1 MSWAFGRGNWN
12 LMCYDCYE
20 WWCLHQS
27 MQDRIKIRTKW
38 RDLYQMILDLRF
50 GKHSWQIF
58 LEVQIYSLRGI
69 KYSHLPSKIFKESW
83 HHCLNSCFPCTRT
96 FKIITHT
103 HKKIEIT
110 SFFFFL
116 TYISDIFSLVRWFPM
131 SNLIKTPACD
141 NYLQTKARD

>member
-12 LMCYDCYE
+12 LRCYDCYE

-27 MQDRIKIRTKW
+27 MQDWIKIRTKW
-38 RDLYQMILDLRF
+38 RYLYQMILDLRF

-103 HKKIEIT
+103 QKKNRNHL
-110 SFFFFL
+110 FL
-116 TYISDIFSLVRWFPM
+116 LLSHLHFWYFQFSEMISYVEFNKNASMR
-131 SNLIKTPACD
+131 
-141 NYLQTKARD
+141 

>member
-12 LMCYDCYE
+12 LRCYDCYE

-27 MQDRIKIRTKW
+27 MQDRIKIRTRW
-38 RDLYQMILDLRF
+38 RDLYQMILNLRF
-50 GKHSWQIF
+50 GKHSWQIL

>member
-12 LMCYDCYE
+12 LRCYDCYE

-103 HKKIEIT
+103 KKIEIT
-110 SFFFFL
+110 SFFPL

-141 NYLQTKARD
+141 HYLQTKARD

>member
-1 MSWAFGRGNWN
+1 MSWAFGKGNWN
-12 LMCYDCYE
+12 LRCYDCYE

-27 MQDRIKIRTKW
+27 MQDRIKIRTRW
-38 RDLYQMILDLRF
+38 RDLYQMILNLRF
-50 GKHSWQIF
+50 GKHSWQIL

-103 HKKIEIT
+103 KKIEIT
-110 SFFFFL
+110 SFFPL

>member
-12 LMCYDCYE
+12 LRRYDCYE

-103 HKKIEIT
+103 QKKIP
-110 SFFFFL
+110 L

>member
-1 MSWAFGRGNWN
+1 MSWAFGKGNWN
-12 LMCYDCYE
+12 LRCYDCYE

-27 MQDRIKIRTKW
+27 MQDRIKIRTRW
-38 RDLYQMILDLRF
+38 RDLYQMILNLRF
-50 GKHSWQIF
+50 GKHSWQIL

-83 HHCLNSCFPCTRT
+83 HHCLNSCFSRTRT

-131 SNLIKTPACD
+131 SNLIKTPARD

>member
-1 MSWAFGRGNWN
+1 MSWAFGSGNWN
-12 LMCYDCYE
+12 LSCYDCYE

-38 RDLYQMILDLRF
+38 RYLYQMILNLRF
-50 GKHSWQIF
+50 GKHSWQIL

-83 HHCLNSCFPCTRT
+83 HHCLNSCFSRTRT

-103 HKKIEIT
+103 HKKNRNHL
-110 SFFFFL
+110 FL
-116 TYISDIFSLVRWFPM
+116 LLSDLHFWYFQFSEMISYVEFNKNASMR
-131 SNLIKTPACD
+131 
-141 NYLQTKARD
+141 